1 MRRLIQV
8 FPEPVQTVWNNWEL
22 RVLVLVSLTL
32 QLFLLHLGSRRRYS
46 VKTRF
51 KIILWFFYL
60 SADSVATVAL
70 GVISNNQGNSCNCK
84 CSQLQNE
91 LTAFW
96 APFLLLHLGGQDTI
110 TAYIVQDNE
119 LWSRNLLGLVVQ
131 SVMALYILLLSCKV
145 NWLSFLTILMLLAGF
160 IK

>member
-84 CSQLQNE
+84 GSQLQNE

-96 APFLLLHLGGQDTI
+96 APFLLLHLGGQGTI
-110 TAYIVQDNE
+110 TAYAVQDNE
-119 LWSRNLLGLVVQ
+119 LWSRNSLGLVVQ
-131 SVMALYILLLSCKV
+131 SVMALYIFLLSWKV

>member
-91 LTAFW
+91 LTAF
-96 APFLLLHLGGQDTI
+96 
-110 TAYIVQDNE
+110 
-119 LWSRNLLGLVVQ
+119 
-131 SVMALYILLLSCKV
+131 
-145 NWLSFLTILMLLAGF
+145 
-160 IK
+160 